1 MMRLFYYRKN
11 ITNTALKIDIISA
24 DIDWHLLSIT
34 LTLQGLAWSVYDQC
48 FTLLYAGNRKSSSDP
63 QKLME
68 PISNTN
74 FLQYLIWFNLI
85 SSMYTNHLKG
95 NMHTSCGQFNGQFIG
110 LYEIRRTWLLSSTNS
125 QHSRHSCLWAINV
138 ADLQTQPNDKS
149 GTTYGR
155 NNHVFS
161 NLIRSLLHA
170 GFKLK
175 LQFQL
180 NPHQATL
187 LS

>member
-48 FTLLYAGNRKSSSDP
+48 FALLYAGNRKSSSDP

-74 FLQYLIWFNLI
+74 FLQYLIWFNWI
-85 SSMYTNHLKG
+85 SSMYTNHLKKG
-95 NMHTSCGQFNGQFIG
+95 TCIPVVNSLMANSLKWVVWDWKNMAAFFHKQPTFAPLLFMGYKCG
-110 LYEIRRTWLLSSTNS
+110 RS
-125 QHSRHSCLWAINV
+125 
-138 ADLQTQPNDKS
+138 ADT
-149 GTTYGR
+149 
-155 NNHVFS
+155 
-161 NLIRSLLHA
+161 A
-170 GFKLK
+170 
-175 LQFQL
+175 
-180 NPHQATL
+180 
-187 LS
+187 